1 MRWIKERK
9 VRWNKS
15 SKEKDGDGTRIKMR
29 KRWNETSEGG
39 GTRIAEGMRRNKERG
54 EGGTKDKVSEE

>member
-1 MRWIKERK
+1 M
-9 VRWNKS
+9 RWNKS